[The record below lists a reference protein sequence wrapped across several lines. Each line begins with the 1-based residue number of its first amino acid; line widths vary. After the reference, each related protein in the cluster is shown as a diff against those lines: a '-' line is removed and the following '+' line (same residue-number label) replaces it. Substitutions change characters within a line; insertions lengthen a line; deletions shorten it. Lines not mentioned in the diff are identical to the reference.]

1 MGDED
6 EAYRLTVS
14 EAAQRLSVRTQDIR
28 DWLRTNDLRTSTG
41 PDGTRGID
49 SESVEELATALAL
62 PEGKER
68 DSALFSLRER
78 NAVSGENP
86 TI

>member
-1 MGDED
+1 MVDED
-6 EAYRLTVS
+6 KAYRLSVS

-41 PDGTRGID
+41 PDGSRGID
-49 SESVEELATALAL
+49 SESIEELATALAL
-62 PEGKER
+62 PAGHER

-78 NAVSGENP
+78 NALSGESP

>member
-14 EAAQRLSVRTQDIR
+14 EAAERLNVRTQDIR

-49 SESVEELATALAL
+49 SESVEELATVLAL

-68 DSALFSLRER
+68 ESALFSLRER
-78 NAVSGENP
+78 NAQSGENP